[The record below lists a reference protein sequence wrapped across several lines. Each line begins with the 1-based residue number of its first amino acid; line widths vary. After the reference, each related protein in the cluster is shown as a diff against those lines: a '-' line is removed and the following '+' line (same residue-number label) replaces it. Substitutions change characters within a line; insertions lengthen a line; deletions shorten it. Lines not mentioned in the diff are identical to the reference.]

1 MIETLEA
8 GDGKTFPTK
17 GKSVTVHYTGRLLSN
32 GKVCCDLE
40 CLRHSCCS
48 PFSNLVRLYPHVFFA
63 SVQQFDS
70 SRDRNDPFVFTIGV
84 GQVIRGWDEGVAQM
98 SVGQRALIKIPS
110 DMGYGARGAGR
121 DIPGNADLVFDVE
134 LLKC

>member
-1 MIETLEA
+1 M
-8 GDGKTFPTK
+8 
-17 GKSVTVHYTGRLLSN
+17 
-32 GKVCCDLE
+32 
-40 CLRHSCCS
+40 CS
-48 PFSNLVRLYPHVFFA
+48 MS
-63 SVQQFDS
+63 QQFDS

-84 GQVIRGWDEGVAQM
+84 GQVIQGWDEGVAQM